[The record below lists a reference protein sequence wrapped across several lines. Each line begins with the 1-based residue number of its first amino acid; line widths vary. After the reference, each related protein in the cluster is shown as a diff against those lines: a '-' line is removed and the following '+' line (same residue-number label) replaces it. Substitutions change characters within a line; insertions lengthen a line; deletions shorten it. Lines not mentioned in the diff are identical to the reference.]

1 MKYCKVMDYSLIT
14 KLFYTFSPRLLA
26 CSRTQYRCF
35 PYNRLDK
42 ISNSVILRAQNR
54 KTFSRNGIVF
64 LKRLISAIRKV
75 QTPPLA
81 MLSGQKSAPESI
93 QATVFVCT
101 LLCRRRSSQSAS
113 TFFRAPR
120 NFGGSATFF
129 LLKVLVTS
137 TAARDEWDI
146 RESRGALAG
155 QEYEVWRVLQILPGP
170 AKGK

>member
-81 MLSGQKSAPESI
+81 MLSGQKSALESI
-93 QATVFVCT
+93 QATVFVCPS
-101 LLCRRRSSQSAS
+101 LH
-113 TFFRAPR
+113 
-120 NFGGSATFF
+120 
-129 LLKVLVTS
+129 
-137 TAARDEWDI
+137 
-146 RESRGALAG
+146 AG
-155 QEYEVWRVLQILPGP
+155 GP
-170 AKGK
+170 AKAPLRFVKGSTKLWRERNLCPS